1 MANIIKLK
9 YGSGTPGAN
18 ALQTGE
24 VGLDLINKVIYA
36 GDADGN
42 AIEMGRNMGEGGTI
56 GWDQIDPDT
65 IPPELNIIINGEIPE
80 YVTLDALIAQVKAN
94 AEDIAALKAWETTA
108 KAQISKLETDVA
120 KNAGDILTNTGNITQ
135 NTTDIGKNAVAI
147 KGNTDAIGVLD
158 GRVTTNEG
166 DIADIKAQI
175 NADLTGLNLAGT
187 YDASINKIKTVKS
200 SAAAAGFVE
209 NTSLSEYLGNAY
221 AGFYFI
227 VDEPGELASTGTP
240 ARADGEFANTG
251 DWLVNDGP
259 HWVHFEFGSADT
271 TFSQIAGSPYDNDA
285 LGAELNAKMDKDA
298 VISGGTYG

>member
-1 MANIIKLK
+1 MANVIKLK
-9 YGSGTPGAN
+9 YGSGAPGAN

-24 VGLDLINKVIYA
+24 VGLDLINKVIYTADA
-36 GDADGN
+36 GGN
-42 AIEMGRNMGEGGTI
+42 IIEMSRNMGEGGTI
-56 GWDQIDPDT
+56 EWDQIINVP
-65 IPPELNIIINGEIPE
+65 IQIENIINPDADG
-80 YVTLDALIAQVKAN
+80 YVDLATLSAQVATNKD
-94 AEDIAALKAWETTA
+94 DIAALKAWET
-108 KAQISKLETDVA
+108 VA
-120 KNAGDILTNTGNITQ
+120 KGEIAALQSAVSKNTTDIATNAGNITQ
-135 NTTDIGKNAVAI
+135 NTTDIGKNQLAI
-147 KGNTDAIGVLD
+147 SGNTDAINALGV
-158 GRVTTNEG
+158 RVGKNETE
-166 DIADIKAQI
+166 IESIKSQL

-200 SAAAAGFVE
+200 SAATAGFVE
-209 NTSLSEYLGNAY
+209 NTPLSDYLGNAY

-227 VDEPGELASTGTP
+227 VDEPGTLANTGTP